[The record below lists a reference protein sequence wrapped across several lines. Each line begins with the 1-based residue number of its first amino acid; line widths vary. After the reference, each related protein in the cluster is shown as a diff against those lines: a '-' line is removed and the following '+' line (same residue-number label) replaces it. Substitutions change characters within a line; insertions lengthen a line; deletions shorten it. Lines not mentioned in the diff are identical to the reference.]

1 MEITEKAYKRSTV
14 LKVTGRID
22 SETSPELEKAIAKLN
37 KKGQYSIVVDLS
49 SVDFVSSAGLR
60 VLVSARKKSRRYN
73 RGDVRLC
80 GLSPRL
86 KAAFD
91 LVGFDMLFQIFDKL
105 EDAVGSF

>member
-1 MEITEKAYKRSTV
+1 MDITEKAYRRSTV

-37 KKGQYSIVVDLS
+37 KKGQYSIVMDLS
-49 SVDFVSSAGLR
+49 GVDFVSSAGLR
-60 VLVSARKKSRRYN
+60 VLVTARKKSRRYN
-73 RGDVRLC
+73 RGDVRLS

-86 KAAFD
+86 KDAFD
-91 LVGFDMLFQIFDKL
+91 LVGFDLLFQIFDKL